1 MNTTFKTG
9 SFREIITS
17 NTCVVITGSTRGIGY
32 GLADAFLTSG
42 CGVVVSGRSQQA
54 VEQAVNKLAETHP
67 RERIYGVACD
77 TRNLEQVKNLWKQV
91 YKNFDRVNIWIN
103 NAGIASPVCRA
114 WKLRPSDIESV
125 IDTNLKGVMYGTS
138 VAISG
143 MLAQNFGAVYNLEGL
158 GSEKGRIVPGMS
170 LYGSTKAGL
179 RFFNDSLF
187 KELEGKL
194 VIAGAL
200 QPGMVV
206 TDLIGAQNSGDPAE
220 FERVKWITNIIGN
233 RVEEV
238 TPWLVEKMLANTRN
252 GARFRYMSSFKTTL
266 RFLTAPFVK
275 RDLFSDQV

>member
-1 MNTTFKTG
+1 MKT
-9 SFREIITS
+9 I
-17 NTCVVITGSTRGIGY
+17 VITGSTRGIGY
-32 GLADAFLTSG
+32 GLADSFLASG
-42 CGVVVSGRSQQA
+42 CNVVISGRGSES
-54 VEQAVNKLAETHP
+54 VEAARSKLSASHP
-67 RERIYGVACD
+67 GSEVLGLACD
-77 TRNLEQVKNLWKQV
+77 TRDPNQVQNLWDQAIQKF
-91 YKNFDRVNIWIN
+91 NRVDIWVN
-103 NAGIASPVCRA
+103 NAGIASPVNPA
-114 WKLRPSDIESV
+114 WEVRREDIGAV
-125 IDTNLKGVMYGTS
+125 IDTNLKGAYYGTG
-138 VAISG
+138 VAVRG
-143 MLAQNFGAVYNLEGL
+143 MLTQGFGAVYNLEGL
-158 GSEKGRIVPGMS
+158 GSEKSRIVPGMS
-170 LYGSTKAGL
+170 LYGLTKAGL
-179 RFFNDSLF
+179 RYFNDSLF
-187 KELEGKL
+187 KELEGKP